1 MAVVNTNA
9 VPVSPSNRHFRQE
22 QLLSLIS
29 VLCAPRQIH
38 PNPDICRLIV
48 DSRLAWRAEP
58 IDANTS
64 WLYLPVAARARE
76 VAGCLVLTAD

>member
-1 MAVVNTNA
+1 MAIANTKA
-9 VPVSPSNRHFRQE
+9 HLPLSSNRHFRQQ

-29 VLCAPRQIH
+29 VLCAPRQCR
-38 PNPDICRLIV
+38 PNPDVCRLIV
-48 DSRLAWRAEP
+48 DSQLAWRSEP

-64 WLYLPVAARARE
+64 WLYLPTAARARE